1 MQLERILHSQ
11 GFGSRKEVR
20 ALIRHGLV
28 TVGGEPCEDPFVDFE
43 PEGLAFEV
51 EGEPWTWHADA
62 HVMVNKPAGYEVSQ
76 KPKHH
81 RSVFELLPVPLRN
94 RGIQAVG
101 RLDEDTTGLL
111 IFTTDGQLIH
121 QLSSPKRKVPK
132 QYAVT
137 LKHPA
142 TDELIAALLAGVT
155 LHDDP
160 EPVAAAAIERTGE
173 CTLDLTITSGR
184 YHQVKRMIGAAGNR
198 VEALHR
204 SAVGGLTLP
213 ADLAEGDWRWLTEA
227 ELQALRGQP
236 A

>member
-1 MQLERILHSQ
+1 MIRR
-11 GFGSRKEVR
+11 GFV
-20 ALIRHGLV
+20 AI
-28 TVGGEPCEDPFVDFE
+28 GGEICEDPFAEYE
-43 PEGLAFEV
+43 PKGLVFEV
-51 EGEPWTWHADA
+51 DGEEWAWHADA

-132 QYAVT
+132 RYAVT

-142 TDELIAALLAGVT
+142 TEELTATLLAGVT

-160 EPVAAAAIERTGE
+160 EPVAAASVERIGE
-173 CTLDLTITSGR
+173 HSLDLTITSGK
-184 YHQVKRMIGAAGNR
+184 YHQVKRMIAAAGNR

-204 SAVGGLTLP
+204 TAVGGLATP
-213 ADLAEGDWRWLTEA
+213 ADLAEGEWRWLTDA
-227 ELQALRGQP
+227 DLQALRG
-236 A
+236 